1 MEEDRLG
8 CLEEYYEQG
17 VGTREQ
23 AARYEE
29 IEKPITRNR
38 SIPERMADR

>member
-8 CLEEYYEQG
+8 YLEEYYEQG
-17 VGTREQ
+17 VRTREQ

-29 IEKPITRNR
+29 LKKVVTRNR